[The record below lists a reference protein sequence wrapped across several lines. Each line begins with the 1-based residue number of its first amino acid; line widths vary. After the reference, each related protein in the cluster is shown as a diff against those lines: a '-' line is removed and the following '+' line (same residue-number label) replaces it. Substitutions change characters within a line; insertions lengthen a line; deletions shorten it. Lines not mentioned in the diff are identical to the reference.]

1 MTPTDEITDPTWH
14 DIFDRD
20 KEIKRL
26 SDRLSRLLDAYGAS
40 MKDFSRCVEEKEAL
54 IRELG
59 REIEL
64 LRNQANHSLPPGQ
77 EGGS

>member
-1 MTPTDEITDPTWH
+1 MTPTDDITDPTWH

-20 KEIKRL
+20 KEIKHL
-26 SDRLSRLLDAYGAS
+26 SERLSRLLDAYGES
-40 MKDFSRCVEEKEAL
+40 MKEFSRCAEEKDAL
-54 IRELG
+54 IKELV

-64 LRNQANHSLPPGQ
+64 LRNQANHSLPLGQ